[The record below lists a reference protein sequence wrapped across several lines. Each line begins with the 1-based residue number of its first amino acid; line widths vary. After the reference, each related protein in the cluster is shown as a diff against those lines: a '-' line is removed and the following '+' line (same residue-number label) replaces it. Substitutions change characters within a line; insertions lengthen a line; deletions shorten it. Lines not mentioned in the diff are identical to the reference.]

1 MEPLPRSFYLQ
12 DTLTVARRLL
22 GKRLVRTT
30 PNAVLGGEIVET
42 EAYLTGDPASHA
54 FRGPTARNAPMFGEP
69 GHAYIYLS
77 YGVHEMLNLVTGPP
91 GVGEAVLIRAAWPVE
106 GLALLRINRGLPPD
120 APASA
125 IASGPGKLAQAF
137 GITRALFN
145 AADITDPAG
154 ALVVL
159 DAPAVPDDQ
168 IVQTTR
174 IGISQGADSP
184 WRYYIRDNP
193 AVSRK

>member
-1 MEPLPRSFYLQ
+1 MSVLPREFYLQ
-12 DTLTVARRLL
+12 DTCSVARLLL
-22 GKRLVRTT
+22 GKTLVRVAPEGLLAGT
-30 PNAVLGGEIVET
+30 IVET

-54 FRGPTARNAPMFGEP
+54 FRGPTARNSPMFGEP
-69 GHAYIYLS
+69 GHAYVYLS
-77 YGVHEMLNLVTGPP
+77 YGVHEMLNLVTQPA

-106 GLALLRINRGLPPD
+106 GLAILRANRKLPPD
-120 APASA
+120 GPAQH

-145 AADITDPAG
+145 GVSVTDPAG
-154 ALVVL
+154 ALLVL
-159 DAPAVPDDQ
+159 DAPAVSDED

-174 IGISQGADSP
+174 IGITQGADSP
-184 WRYYIRDNP
+184 WRYYVRDNP